1 MTITKLP
8 LTKAAIVEQIS
19 AEEEPLV
26 DTTASL
32 PLRSKRLERLQKKR
46 HQKEAASKQH
56 ATFLDLPS
64 ELILDILSL
73 LLPSDIS
80 NLSRIT
86 RGLQDFIIKET
97 SRIAGTVITQRYS
110 ILTKCFPRP
119 VLLNNVDKEAHSALL
134 DDERQEKHL
143 QIHKKPYQHVQS
155 PDPQT
160 ICTCLTCMLAWN
172 NLCLLV
178 DFAHWQENLEHGE
191 PIPIVPRGKNPK
203 WNQRLISTNA
213 ATVQKA
219 LYDPLWYARI
229 LEQHLKSTVAS
240 IRRHGNNA
248 GNKRRRFR
256 MTNQDVVVENDAFLS
271 RSGPP
276 SMDFPFHRDS
286 YYMLEAYLPNRGWN
300 SEVNGWVYM
309 PATQHDRDVEFVK
322 AWAKRRREI
331 VAEVKREMEMLS

>member
-1 MTITKLP
+1 MRKESP
-8 LTKAAIVEQIS
+8 AVE
-19 AEEEPLV
+19 ADEPLI
-26 DTTASL
+26 DTTATL

-46 HQKEAASKQH
+46 HQKEAASKQN
-56 ATFLDLPS
+56 ATFWDLPS
-64 ELILDILSL
+64 EIILDILSL
-73 LLPSDIS
+73 LRPSDIF
-80 NLSRIT
+80 NLSRVNS
-86 RGLQDFIIKET
+86 GLRDFILKDA
-97 SRIAGTVITQRYS
+97 SRIAGPVITQRYP
-110 ILTKCFPRP
+110 ILTKCFPLP
-119 VLLNNVDKEAHSALL
+119 VLLSNVDKEAHSALL
-134 DDERQEKHL
+134 DEERQANYLH
-143 QIHKKPYQHVQS
+143 IHKKPYQHVQT

-178 DFAHWQENLEHGE
+178 DFSRWQKNLEQGE

-203 WNQRLISTNA
+203 WNQKLIAAN
-213 ATVQKA
+213 ATVVQNA
-219 LYDPLWYARI
+219 LYNPLWYARI
-229 LEQHLKSTVAS
+229 LEQHLKSTVGS

-248 GNKRRRFR
+248 GNKRKRFR
-256 MTNQDVVVENDAFLS
+256 MTIEDVAVENDAFLS

-322 AWAKRRREI
+322 SWAKRKRDIAAERRETT
-331 VAEVKREMEMLS
+331 EVVGL

>member
-1 MTITKLP
+1 MTITKVP
-8 LTKAAIVEQIS
+8 LTKAVMRKEIS
-19 AEEEPLV
+19 ADDEPLV

-32 PLRSKRLERLQKKR
+32 LLRSKRLERLQKKR

-73 LLPSDIS
+73 LRPSDIFT
-80 NLSRIT
+80 LSQVNH
-86 RGLQDFIIKET
+86 GLQNFILKDA
-97 SRIAGTVITQRYS
+97 SRIAGAVIAERYS
-110 ILTKCFPRP
+110 ILTRCFPLP
-119 VLLNNVDKEAHSALL
+119 VLPKNVDKEAHSALL
-134 DDERQEKHL
+134 DDERQATHL
-143 QIHKKPYQHVQS
+143 QIHKKPYQHVQT
-155 PDPQT
+155 PDPRT

-178 DFAHWQENLEHGE
+178 DFAHWQQNLEQGE
-191 PIPIVPRGKNPK
+191 PIPMVPRGKNLK
-203 WNQRLISTNA
+203 WNQKVISANA
-213 ATVQKA
+213 TVVQKA
-219 LYDPLWYARI
+219 LYNTLWYARI
-229 LEQHLKSTVAS
+229 LEQHLKSTVGS

-256 MTNQDVVVENDAFLS
+256 MTVQDAAAENDAFLS

-322 AWAKRRREI
+322 AWAKGRRE
-331 VAEVKREMEMLS
+331 VAAEAKELKEVL